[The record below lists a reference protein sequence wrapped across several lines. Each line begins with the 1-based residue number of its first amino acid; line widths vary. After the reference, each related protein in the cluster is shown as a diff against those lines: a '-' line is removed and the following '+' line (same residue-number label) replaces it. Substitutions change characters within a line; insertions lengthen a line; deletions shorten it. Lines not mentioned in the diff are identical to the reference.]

1 MKNSDFNQDDK
12 RKVRLSVSISTG
24 LLLSLLL
31 LLNWLSIRYPL
42 RYELAGNKSGSL
54 APESIAIV
62 KKLQRPLQIT
72 IYDRAINPVT
82 DALLSNYQNQ
92 NDNFKYQLVEPD
104 SSPTSEQG
112 DILLEYGTTT
122 KTLQGNSNLLGSEI
136 TEAQLSNAMLKIL
149 EPATPYLYWLEPTN
163 GGVNSSKTS
172 YAKAISQLQA
182 KGYQVKSLN
191 LVNYQVPE
199 NASAIAIVKPL
210 QKLSEVEVTRLQ
222 DYLDRG
228 GSLLVM
234 LLPNTRVGLD
244 PIWREYG
251 IELDN
256 RLLIDGSSNSDR
268 LPIEIKTDRY
278 TDTLITNN
286 LTEATIFANSRPL
299 KIIPQSQIVATP
311 LVTTSDRI
319 WAENDLSQPEI
330 GFDPQ
335 QDLTGNLPLAVALEK
350 NNASRLV
357 VFGNSAFANNTW
369 FEQGA
374 NKELFLATVNWL
386 AGLDRDALEIPEPQ
400 ITHHRIS
407 LEPWQS
413 RLIVLLGTKIFPG
426 IAAIVA
432 ILLWLFKRKK
442 ARVNPKK

>member
-1 MKNSDFNQDDK
+1 MKNSDGNQDGK
-12 RKVRLSVSISTG
+12 SKVRSSVSISAG
-24 LLLSLLL
+24 LLFSLLFV
-31 LLNWLSIRYPL
+31 LNWLSIRYPL
-42 RYELAGNKSGSL
+42 RYELADNKFGSL

-62 KKLQRPLQIT
+62 QKLQRPLQIT

-104 SSPTSEQG
+104 SSPTSKQG
-112 DILLEYGTTT
+112 DILLEYGATT
-122 KTLQGNSNLLGSEI
+122 KTLQGNSNLLGIEI
-136 TEAQLSNAMLKIL
+136 TEAQLSNAMLRVL
-149 EPATPYLYWLEPTN
+149 EPATPYIYWLEPTN

-222 DYLDRG
+222 EYLDRG

-234 LLPNTRVGLD
+234 LLPSTRVGLD
-244 PIWREYG
+244 PIWQEYG

-278 TDTLITNN
+278 TDTLITSN
-286 LTEATIFANSRPL
+286 LTEAIIFANSRPL

-311 LVTTSDRI
+311 LVSTSDRI
-319 WAENDLSQPEI
+319 WAESDLSQPEI
-330 GFDPQ
+330 SFDPQ
-335 QDLTGNLPLAVALEK
+335 QDLTGKFSLAVALEK
-350 NNASRLV
+350 NDSRLV

-386 AGLDRDALEIPEPQ
+386 LGLERDALEIPEPQ

-426 IAAIVA
+426 IAAIVT
-432 ILLWLFKRKK
+432 IFLWFFKRKK
-442 ARVNPKK
+442 ARINPKK